1 MHESLRKKQLRKLEC
16 DPNAVIFRDAH
27 CTSDFNLNI
36 IRKPD
41 SVIY

>member
-1 MHESLRKKQLRKLEC
+1 MHENLRRKQLRKLEC
-16 DPNAVIFRDAH
+16 DPNAVIFRDPH

-41 SVIY
+41 SEIS